1 MELYWSK
8 KAKMMKKKYR
18 VNLTDGEREELK
30 RIKDNRSSKS
40 PVVKRAYIL
49 LAADESGEKRWNDQQ
64 IHEAYDVS
72 VRSVERL
79 RERFVL
85 EGFEIALKGKK
96 REIFKE
102 KILTGEVEAKLISL
116 RCSGAPKG
124 YARWTLHLLA
134 DKMIE
139 LNYVERI
146 SHESVRQI
154 LKKMK

>member
-1 MELYWSK
+1 MR
-8 KAKMMKKKYR
+8 KKYH
-18 VNLTDGEREELK
+18 VTLTDGEREELK

-40 PVVKRAYIL
+40 PIVKRAYIL
-49 LAADESGEKRWNDQQ
+49 LAADECGEKCWNDHQ

-85 EGFEIALKGKK
+85 EGFETALNGKE

-102 KILTGEVEAKLISL
+102 KIFTGEVEAKLISL
-116 RCSGAPKG
+116 RCSDPPAG

-134 DKMIE
+134 DKMVE
-139 LNYVERI
+139 LNYVESI

-154 LKKMK
+154 LKKMRQNPGKSKAG

>member
-1 MELYWSK
+1 MR
-8 KAKMMKKKYR
+8 KKYR

-30 RIKDNRSSKS
+30 RIKDNQSAKS

-49 LAADESGEKRWNDQQ
+49 LAADEAGEKRWNDQQ

-79 RERFVL
+79 RARFVL
-85 EGFEIALKGKK
+85 EGFETALNGKK
-96 REIFKE
+96 REIFKG

-116 RCSGAPKG
+116 RCSDSPEG

-134 DKMIE
+134 DKMVE